1 MRIYNMYRIIVGR
14 WQAAWSAAPA
24 KVLKIICPSKHR
36 NVKPDIR
43 FSNPLLC
50 DVIAGC
56 ETIVQKSVAS
66 VQPSVSGN
74 YADGGGSTIAH
85 CVQNVNFA
93 VENVNRPCLANR
105 SGKAIR

>member
-1 MRIYNMYRIIVGR
+1 MYRIIVER

-66 VQPSVSGN
+66 DQPSR
-74 YADGGGSTIAH
+74 DGDLRRWGGSTIAH

-93 VENVNRPCLANR
+93 VVNVNRLYLANR

>member
-1 MRIYNMYRIIVGR
+1 MYRIIVER

-50 DVIAGC
+50 DVIA
-56 ETIVQKSVAS
+56 VAKLS
-66 VQPSVSGN
+66 CRKAWHRFNPPVSGS

>member
-1 MRIYNMYRIIVGR
+1 MYRIIVGR
-14 WQAAWSAAPA
+14 WQTAWSAAPA

-66 VQPSVSGN
+66 VQPSRVG
-74 YADGGGSTIAH
+74 
-85 CVQNVNFA
+85 
-93 VENVNRPCLANR
+93 
-105 SGKAIR
+105 